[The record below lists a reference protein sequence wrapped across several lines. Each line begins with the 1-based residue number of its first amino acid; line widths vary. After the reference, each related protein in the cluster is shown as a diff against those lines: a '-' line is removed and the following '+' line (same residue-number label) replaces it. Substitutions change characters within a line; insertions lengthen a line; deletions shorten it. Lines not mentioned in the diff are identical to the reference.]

1 MDSRASSQVKRFVC
15 IHGHF
20 YQPPRENPWL
30 ESVPVEPSAAP
41 FDNWN
46 LRIEAECFRPNTA
59 SPILNPKKRVTK
71 VLNNFSHLSFN
82 FGPTLLS
89 WMEDNTPVTYA
100 AILEADKESSRNFSG
115 HGSAIAQAYNH
126 VILPLA
132 SRRDKEIQIGWGIRD
147 FERRFERYPEG
158 FWLPETAVDLET
170 LEVLAGFGIRFTV
183 LAPHQAAQLFSSE
196 ANQWANVGD
205 HIDTRQPYLV
215 RLAGGREI
223 SLFFYDGPL
232 SRAVAFEHLLHDGGS
247 LASRL
252 LSQFSPELQES
263 ELSHIATDG
272 ETYGHHHRHG
282 DMALSFAFDRIRS
295 EKSVRLTNYG
305 EFLELFPP
313 HREVRIKEGT
323 SWSCLHGIER
333 WRADCGC
340 SSGYNQHWN
349 QQWRQPL
356 RVALER
362 LGASCLD
369 LFQRRAGAFFS
380 DPERAIDHYWSLV
393 ATVSPHQRDEFLS
406 RHARADLEPQDRT
419 EALRLLDL
427 RRNCQLMFT
436 SCAWFFD
443 DISGIEPVQIL
454 RYAARAIHL
463 ARCLG
468 GEFEDAFLEDLA
480 SARSNL
486 EEKGDGRQIF
496 RTLLQEDAF
505 DAVRV
510 AGHVAFHILFELPY
524 ERLFQA
530 FQIECDQL
538 DRFELNGARLCSGTL
553 RLERTRTSTSSLFAF
568 LTVYQAN
575 GPFRTFLQ
583 ELERNSEAPPV
594 AELIDRME
602 SPDPIGLEQSPGS
615 MTIDSD
621 ALCLQ
626 SRSAILKALTSQL
639 RIEKIR
645 SSEIFLEEKNDLLQ
659 FLGEARQILP
669 DPLPGAVEGVLQ
681 KNLPGLL
688 EDGDMEL
695 LRRKITQARNWGVEF
710 SEDGWADLLGDQL
723 MRIAGNE
730 KLPLIERVDRLTHGL
745 EIAALAGIQID
756 LRPLQVWFFN
766 ESRRP
771 TNHPADM
778 ADGPAPIGRL
788 AAQLSVELPSALP
801 DGEA

>member
-1 MDSRASSQVKRFVC
+1 MQDSSPMDSRPSSQVKRFVC

-30 ESVPVEPSAAP
+30 ESVPIEPSAAP

-59 SPILNPKKRVTK
+59 SPILSPNQRVTK

-89 WMEDNTPVTYA
+89 WMEDHAPVTYA

-126 VILPLA
+126 GILPLA
-132 SRRDKEIQIGWGIRD
+132 NRRDKEIQIGWGIRD
-147 FERRFERYPEG
+147 FERRFERNPEG

-183 LAPHQAAQLFSSE
+183 LAPHQAAQLFSSG
-196 ANQWANVGD
+196 ANQWADAGD
-205 HIDTRQPYLV
+205 NIDTRQPYLL
-215 RLAGGREI
+215 RLASGRQI
-223 SLFFYDGPL
+223 SLFFYNGAL

-252 LSQFSPELQES
+252 LSQFSPEPQES

-282 DMALSFAFDRIRS
+282 DMALSFAFDLIRS

-313 HREVRIKEGT
+313 HRVVRIKEGT

-333 WRADCGC
+333 WRSDCGC

-356 RVALER
+356 RVALDR
-362 LGASCLD
+362 LSTSCLD
-369 LFQRRAGAFFS
+369 LYQRQARAFFS

-393 ATVSPHQRDEFLS
+393 AKVSPHQRDEFLS
-406 RHARADLEPQDRT
+406 QHARPDLEPPDRT

-505 DAVRV
+505 DSARV

-530 FQIECDQL
+530 FQIECNQL

-575 GPFRTFLQ
+575 GPFRAFLQ
-583 ELERNSEAPPV
+583 KMEGSSDAPLVAVLMDRLHRDPV
-594 AELIDRME
+594 G
-602 SPDPIGLEQSPGS
+602 SEQSAGS
-615 MTIDSD
+615 KTIDFDS
-621 ALCLQ
+621 LCLQ
-626 SRSAILKALTSQL
+626 SRSAILKALTTQL
-639 RIEKIR
+639 RIEQIR
-645 SSEIFLEEKNDLLQ
+645 GSESFLEERSDLLQ
-659 FLGEARQILP
+659 LLGEARQILP
-669 DPLPGAVEGVLQ
+669 APLPGVLGSVLQ
-681 KNLPGLL
+681 ENLPRLID
-688 EDGDMEL
+688 DGNMEL
-695 LRRKITQARNWGVEF
+695 LRRKITQARDWGVEF
-710 SEDGWADLLGDQL
+710 AEDGWADLLGSLFEEASRKRNATLDRTHRPAHSRIGNRGSGRNPARLEVPASLALSRVAPPDQYSC
-723 MRIAGNE
+723 RN
-730 KLPLIERVDRLTHGL
+730 
-745 EIAALAGIQID
+745 
-756 LRPLQVWFFN
+756 
-766 ESRRP
+766 
-771 TNHPADM
+771 
-778 ADGPAPIGRL
+778 GRL
-788 AAQLSVELPSALP
+788 APADSRAS
-801 DGEA
+801 